1 MCKFNKPQISAN
13 VTADERRAIYFEA
26 LYSLDMNDKIEKREN
41 LSYLSWANAWAEFK
55 RAYPSATYRIVKDPI
70 TNLPYFADE
79 RTGIMV
85 YTEVTVYDID
95 IDIITHQ
102 MWLPVLNSSNKA
114 MKLEPYNY
122 KVYDKFKKEYVER
135 TVEAASMFDINKTIM
150 RCLVKNLAMFG
161 LGLYIYAGE
170 DIPEKMADDNNV
182 NTQQEPIPEQPKRT
196 RKTRTVQQPVQEKY
210 AGIRIALQQCKTQ
223 DSLME
228 LYKQHQ
234 NEVTGNTEIKA
245 LFTERKLQLNQ
256 AV

>member
-1 MCKFNKPQISAN
+1 MCKFNKPQIPAN
-13 VTADERRAIYFEA
+13 VTVDERRAIYFDA
-26 LYSLDMNDKIEKREN
+26 LYSLDMNDKVEKREN

-85 YTEVTVYDID
+85 YTEVTVDD
-95 IDIITHQ
+95 ITHE
-102 MWLPVLNSSNKA
+102 MWLPVMNTSNKA
-114 MKLEPYNY
+114 MKLEPYTY

-182 NTQQEPIPEQPKRT
+182 NTQQEPIPEQRQQNNT
-196 RKTRTVQQPVQEKY
+196 RSQVRPVQTPVK
-210 AGIRIALQQCKTQ
+210 
-223 DSLME
+223 
-228 LYKQHQ
+228 
-234 NEVTGNTEIKA
+234 NEAATIKA
-245 LFTERKLQLNQ
+245 EIIAAKDVTSLVSLYLDYTEAIESNPELKNLLTNRKKALKTLNS
-256 AV
+256 

>member
-1 MCKFNKPQISAN
+1 
-13 VTADERRAIYFEA
+13 
-26 LYSLDMNDKIEKREN
+26 
-41 LSYLSWANAWAEFK
+41 
-55 RAYPSATYRIVKDPI
+55 
-70 TNLPYFADE
+70 
-79 RTGIMV
+79 
-85 YTEVTVYDID
+85 
-95 IDIITHQ
+95 
-102 MWLPVLNSSNKA
+102 
-114 MKLEPYNY
+114 
-122 KVYDKFKKEYVER
+122 
-135 TVEAASMFDINKTIM
+135 M

-170 DIPEKMADDNNV
+170 DIPEKMVEDN
-182 NTQQEPIPEQPKRT
+182 TIQQEPAPVQPKRT
-196 RKTRTVQQPVQEKY
+196 RKSKPIQQPVQEKY

>member
-1 MCKFNKPQISAN
+1 MCKFNKPQIPAN
-13 VTADERRAIYFEA
+13 VTVDERRAIYFDA
-26 LYSLDMNDKIEKREN
+26 LYSLDMNDKVEKREN

-85 YTEVTVYDID
+85 YTEVTVDD
-95 IDIITHQ
+95 ITHE
-102 MWLPVLNSSNKA
+102 MWLPVMNTSNKA
-114 MKLEPYNY
+114 MKLESYTY

-170 DIPEKMADDNNV
+170 DIPEKMVEDNTN
-182 NTQQEPIPEQPKRT
+182 QQESI
-196 RKTRTVQQPVQEKY
+196 PVQ
-210 AGIRIALQQCKTQ
+210 RQQNNTRSQVKPVQTPV
-223 DSLME
+223 
-228 LYKQHQ
+228 K
-234 NEVTGNTEIKA
+234 NEAATIKA
-245 LFTERKLQLNQ
+245 EIIAAKDVTSLVSLYLDYTEAIESNPELKNLLTNRKKALKTLNS
-256 AV
+256 

>member
-1 MCKFNKPQISAN
+1 MCKFNKPQIPAGA
-13 VTADERRAIYFEA
+13 TADERRAIYFDA
-26 LYSLDMNDKIEKREN
+26 LSSLDMNDKVEKREN

-85 YTEVTVYDID
+85 YTEVTVDD
-95 IDIITHQ
+95 ITHE
-102 MWLPVLNSSNKA
+102 MWLPVMNTSNKA
-114 MKLEPYNY
+114 MKLEPYTY

-170 DIPEKMADDNNV
+170 DIPEKIVADDNN
-182 NTQQEPIPEQPKRT
+182 NQQESTPEQPKRT
-196 RKTRTVQQPVQEKY
+196 RKSRTPQQPVQDKY

>member
-1 MCKFNKPQISAN
+1 MCKFNKPQIPAN
-13 VTADERRAIYFEA
+13 VTADERRAIYFDA
-26 LYSLDMNDKIEKREN
+26 LYSLDMNDKVEKRET

-79 RTGIMV
+79 RTGIIV
-85 YTEVTVYDID
+85 YTEVSVDQ
-95 IDIITHQ
+95 ITHE
-102 MWLPVLNSSNKA
+102 MWLPVMNTSNKA
-114 MKLEPYNY
+114 MKLEAYTY

-161 LGLYIYAGE
+161 LGLYIYAG
-170 DIPEKMADDNNV
+170 
-182 NTQQEPIPEQPKRT
+182 
-196 RKTRTVQQPVQEKY
+196 
-210 AGIRIALQQCKTQ
+210 IRMALQQCKTQ

>member
-1 MCKFNKPQISAN
+1 MCKFNKPQIPAN
-13 VTADERRAIYFEA
+13 ATADERRAIYFDT
-26 LYSLDMNDKIEKREN
+26 LYSLDMNDKVEKREN

-55 RAYPSATYRIVKDPI
+55 RAYPSATYKIVKDPI

-85 YTEVTVYDID
+85 YTEVTVDE
-95 IDIITHQ
+95 ITHE
-102 MWLPVLNSSNKA
+102 MWLPVMNTSNKA
-114 MKLEPYNY
+114 MKLEAYTY

-135 TVEAASMFDINKTIM
+135 TVETASMFDINKTIM

-170 DIPEKMADDNNV
+170 DIQEKMLDDN
-182 NTQQEPIPEQPKRT
+182 TFHQESTPEQPKRT
-196 RKTRTVQQPVQEKY
+196 RKSRTIQQPVQDRY
-210 AGIRIALQQCKTQ
+210 TGIRIDIQQCKTQ

-234 NEVTGNTEIKA
+234 NEVNGNTEIKA

>member
-1 MCKFNKPQISAN
+1 MCKFNKPQIPAN
-13 VTADERRAIYFEA
+13 ATADERRAIYFEA
-26 LYSLDMNDKIEKREN
+26 LYSLDMNDKVEKREN

-55 RAYPSATYRIVKDPI
+55 RAYPSATYRIVKDSI

-85 YTEVTVYDID
+85 YTEVTVDD
-95 IDIITHQ
+95 ITHE
-102 MWLPVLNSSNKA
+102 MWLPVMNTSNK
-114 MKLEPYNY
+114 
-122 KVYDKFKKEYVER
+122 
-135 TVEAASMFDINKTIM
+135 AASMFDINKTIM

-170 DIPEKMADDNNV
+170 DIPEKIVADDNAP
-182 NTQQEPIPEQPKRT
+182 QQESTSEQPKRT
-196 RKTRTVQQPVQEKY
+196 RKSRTPQQPVQDKY

>member
-1 MCKFNKPQISAN
+1 MCKFQKPQISAN
-13 VTADERRAIYFEA
+13 ATAEERRAVYFET

-79 RTGIMV
+79 RTGIIV
-85 YTEVTVYDID
+85 YTEVTVDD
-95 IDIITHQ
+95 ITHE
-102 MWLPVLNSSNKA
+102 MWLPVMNTSNKA
-114 MKLEPYNY
+114 MKLEPYTY

-170 DIPEKMADDNNV
+170 DIPEKTADDNV
-182 NTQQEPIPEQPKRT
+182 NNQQESIPEQPKRT
-196 RKTRTVQQPVQEKY
+196 RKSRAIQQPVQDKY

>member
-1 MCKFNKPQISAN
+1 MCKFNKPQIPAN
-13 VTADERRAIYFEA
+13 VTVDERRAIYFDA
-26 LYSLDMNDKIEKREN
+26 LSSLDMNDKVEKREN

-85 YTEVTVYDID
+85 YTEVTVDD
-95 IDIITHQ
+95 ITHE
-102 MWLPVLNSSNKA
+102 MWLPVMNTSNKA
-114 MKLEPYNY
+114 MKLEPYTY

-170 DIPEKMADDNNV
+170 DIPEKMVEDNTN
-182 NTQQEPIPEQPKRT
+182 QQESI
-196 RKTRTVQQPVQEKY
+196 PVQ
-210 AGIRIALQQCKTQ
+210 RQQNNTRSQVKPVQTPV
-223 DSLME
+223 
-228 LYKQHQ
+228 K
-234 NEVTGNTEIKA
+234 NEAATIKA
-245 LFTERKLQLNQ
+245 EIIAAKDVTSLVSLYIDYTEAIESNPELKNLLTNRKKALKTLNS
-256 AV
+256 

>member
-1 MCKFNKPQISAN
+1 MCKFNKPQIPAN
-13 VTADERRAIYFEA
+13 VTADERRAIYFDA
-26 LYSLDMNDKIEKREN
+26 LSSLDMNDKVEKREN

-85 YTEVTVYDID
+85 YTEVTVDE
-95 IDIITHQ
+95 ITHE
-102 MWLPVLNSSNKA
+102 MWLPVMNTSNKA
-114 MKLEPYNY
+114 MKLEPYTY

-170 DIPEKMADDNNV
+170 DIPEKMVEDNTN
-182 NTQQEPIPEQPKRT
+182 QQEPIPEQRQQNNT
-196 RKTRTVQQPVQEKY
+196 RSQVKPVQTPVK
-210 AGIRIALQQCKTQ
+210 
-223 DSLME
+223 
-228 LYKQHQ
+228 
-234 NEVTGNTEIKA
+234 NEAATIKA
-245 LFTERKLQLNQ
+245 EIIAAKDVTSLVSLYLDYTEAIESNPELKNLLTNRKKALKTLNS
-256 AV
+256 

>member
-1 MCKFNKPQISAN
+1 MCKFNKPQIPAN
-13 VTADERRAIYFEA
+13 VTVDERRAIYFDA
-26 LYSLDMNDKIEKREN
+26 LSSLDMNDKVEKREN

-85 YTEVTVYDID
+85 YTEVTVDD
-95 IDIITHQ
+95 ITHE
-102 MWLPVLNSSNKA
+102 MWLPVMNTSNKA
-114 MKLEPYNY
+114 MKLEPYTY

-170 DIPEKMADDNNV
+170 DIPEKMVEDNTN
-182 NTQQEPIPEQPKRT
+182 QQESI
-196 RKTRTVQQPVQEKY
+196 PVQ
-210 AGIRIALQQCKTQ
+210 RQQNNTRSQVKPVHPPV
-223 DSLME
+223 
-228 LYKQHQ
+228 K
-234 NEVTGNTEIKA
+234 NEAATIKA
-245 LFTERKLQLNQ
+245 EIIAAKDVTSLVSLYLDYTEAIESNPELKNLLTNRKKALKTLNS
-256 AV
+256 

>member
-1 MCKFNKPQISAN
+1 MCKFNKPQIPAGAT
-13 VTADERRAIYFEA
+13 VDERRAIYFDA
-26 LYSLDMNDKIEKREN
+26 LSSLDMNDKVEKRES
-41 LSYLSWANAWAEFK
+41 LSYLSWANAWSEFK

-85 YTEVTVYDID
+85 YTEVTVDG
-95 IDIITHQ
+95 ITHE
-102 MWLPVLNSSNKA
+102 MWLPVMNTSNKA
-114 MKLEPYNY
+114 MKLEPYTY

-170 DIPEKMADDNNV
+170 DIPERVVDDNAP
-182 NTQQEPIPEQPKRT
+182 QQESTSEQPKRA
-196 RKTRTVQQPVQEKY
+196 RKSRTPQQPVQDKY

>member
-1 MCKFNKPQISAN
+1 MTMCKFIKPTVPQGA
-13 VTADERRAIYFEA
+13 TADEKRAVYFDA
-26 LYSLDMNDKIEKREN
+26 LYSLDMNDKVEKREN

-55 RAYPSATYRIVKDPI
+55 RACPSATYRIVKDPI

-79 RTGIMV
+79 RIGIIV
-85 YTEVTVYDID
+85 YTEVTADDV
-95 IDIITHQ
+95 THE
-102 MWLPVLNSSNKA
+102 MWLPVMNTSNKA
-114 MKLEPYNY
+114 MKLEPYTY
-122 KVYDKFKKEYVER
+122 KVFDKFKKEYVER

-170 DIPEKMADDNNV
+170 DIPDKMADDNAS
-182 NTQQEPIPEQPKRT
+182 TQETVPEQPKRT
-196 RKTRTVQQPVQEKY
+196 RKSRAVQQSVTDKY
-210 AGIRIALQQCKTQ
+210 AGIRTALQQCKTQ

>member
-1 MCKFNKPQISAN
+1 MCKFNKPQIPAN
-13 VTADERRAIYFEA
+13 ATADERRAIYFEA
-26 LYSLDMNDKIEKREN
+26 LYSLDMNDKVEKREN

-79 RTGIMV
+79 RTGIIV
-85 YTEVTVYDID
+85 YTEVMVDD
-95 IDIITHQ
+95 NITHQ
-102 MWLPVLNSSNKA
+102 MWLPVMNTSNKA
-114 MKLEPYNY
+114 MKLEPYTY

-170 DIPEKMADDNNV
+170 DIPEKIVAEDNTN
-182 NTQQEPIPEQPKRT
+182 QQESIPEQPKRT
-196 RKTRTVQQPVQEKY
+196 RKSRTPQQPVQEKY

>member
-1 MCKFNKPQISAN
+1 
-13 VTADERRAIYFEA
+13 
-26 LYSLDMNDKIEKREN
+26 MNDKVEKREN

-85 YTEVTVYDID
+85 YTEVTVDE
-95 IDIITHQ
+95 ITHE
-102 MWLPVLNSSNKA
+102 MWLPVMNTSNKA
-114 MKLEPYNY
+114 MKLEPYTY

-170 DIPEKMADDNNV
+170 DIPEKMVEDNTN
-182 NTQQEPIPEQPKRT
+182 QQESI
-196 RKTRTVQQPVQEKY
+196 PVQ
-210 AGIRIALQQCKTQ
+210 RQQNNTRSQVKPVQTPV
-223 DSLME
+223 
-228 LYKQHQ
+228 K
-234 NEVTGNTEIKA
+234 NEATTIKA
-245 LFTERKLQLNQ
+245 EIIAAKDVTSLVSLYLDYTEAIESNPELKNLLTNRKKALKTLNS
-256 AV
+256 

>member
-1 MCKFNKPQISAN
+1 MCKFNKPQIQAGA
-13 VTADERRAIYFEA
+13 TADEKRATYFEA
-26 LYSLDMNDKIEKREN
+26 LSSLNMNDKVEKREN

-79 RTGIMV
+79 RTGIIV
-85 YTEVTVYDID
+85 YTEVTVDE
-95 IDIITHQ
+95 ITHE
-102 MWLPVLNSSNKA
+102 MWLPVMNTSNKA
-114 MKLEPYNY
+114 MKLESYTY

-170 DIPEKMADDNNV
+170 DIPEKMDDDNTN
-182 NTQQEPIPEQPKRT
+182 QQESIPEQPKRT
-196 RKTRTVQQPVQEKY
+196 RKSRTPQQPVQEKY
-210 AGIRIALQQCKTQ
+210 AGIRVALQQCKTQ

>member
-1 MCKFNKPQISAN
+1 MCKFNKPQIPAGA
-13 VTADERRAIYFEA
+13 TADERRAIYFDA
-26 LYSLDMNDKIEKREN
+26 LCSLDMNDKVEKREN

-85 YTEVTVYDID
+85 YTEVTVDD
-95 IDIITHQ
+95 ITHE
-102 MWLPVLNSSNKA
+102 MWLPVMNTSNKA
-114 MKLEPYNY
+114 MKLEPYTY

-170 DIPEKMADDNNV
+170 DIPEKMVEDNTN
-182 NTQQEPIPEQPKRT
+182 QQESI
-196 RKTRTVQQPVQEKY
+196 PVQ
-210 AGIRIALQQCKTQ
+210 RQQNNTRSQVKPIQTPV
-223 DSLME
+223 
-228 LYKQHQ
+228 K
-234 NEVTGNTEIKA
+234 NEAATIKA
-245 LFTERKLQLNQ
+245 EIIAAKDVTSLVSLYLDYTEAIESNPELKNLLTNRKKALKTLNS
-256 AV
+256 

>member
-1 MCKFNKPQISAN
+1 MCKFNKPQIPAN
-13 VTADERRAIYFEA
+13 ATADERRAIYFEA
-26 LYSLDMNDKIEKREN
+26 LYSLDMNDKVEKREN

-85 YTEVTVYDID
+85 FTEVTVYDID
-95 IDIITHQ
+95 IDIKITHQ

-114 MKLEPYNY
+114 MKLEPYTY

-170 DIPEKMADDNNV
+170 DIPEKVVVDDNT
-182 NTQQEPIPEQPKRT
+182 TQQESAPEQPKRT
-196 RKTRTVQQPVQEKY
+196 RKSRTIQQPVQEKY

>member
-1 MCKFNKPQISAN
+1 MCKFNKPQIPAGA
-13 VTADERRAIYFEA
+13 TADERRAIYFDA
-26 LYSLDMNDKIEKREN
+26 LYSLDMNDKVEKREN

-85 YTEVTVYDID
+85 YTEVTVDD
-95 IDIITHQ
+95 ITHE
-102 MWLPVLNSSNKA
+102 MWLPVMNTSNKA
-114 MKLEPYNY
+114 MKLEPYTY

-170 DIPEKMADDNNV
+170 DIPEKMVEENA
-182 NTQQEPIPEQPKRT
+182 TQQESI
-196 RKTRTVQQPVQEKY
+196 PVQ
-210 AGIRIALQQCKTQ
+210 RQQNNTRSQVKPVQTPV
-223 DSLME
+223 
-228 LYKQHQ
+228 K
-234 NEVTGNTEIKA
+234 NEAATIKA
-245 LFTERKLQLNQ
+245 EIIAAKDVTSLVSLYLDYTEAIESNPELKNLLTNRKKALKTLNS
-256 AV
+256 

>member
-1 MCKFNKPQISAN
+1 MCKFNKPQIPADA
-13 VTADERRAIYFEA
+13 TADERRAIYFDA
-26 LYSLDMNDKIEKREN
+26 LYSLDMNDKVEKREN

-85 YTEVTVYDID
+85 YTEVTVDD
-95 IDIITHQ
+95 ITHE
-102 MWLPVLNSSNKA
+102 MWLPVMNTSNKA
-114 MKLEPYNY
+114 MKLESYTY

-135 TVEAASMFDINKTIM
+135 MVEAASMFDINKTIM

-170 DIPEKMADDNNV
+170 DIPEKMVEDN
-182 NTQQEPIPEQPKRT
+182 TIQQEPAPVQPKRT
-196 RKTRTVQQPVQEKY
+196 RKSRPIQQPVQEKY
-210 AGIRIALQQCKTQ
+210 AIRIALQQCKTQ

-234 NEVTGNTEIKA
+234 NEVTGNIEIKA

>member
-1 MCKFNKPQISAN
+1 MCKFNKPQIPAN
-13 VTADERRAIYFEA
+13 VTVDERRAIYFDA
-26 LYSLDMNDKIEKREN
+26 LYSLDMNDKVEKREN

-85 YTEVTVYDID
+85 YTEVTVDD
-95 IDIITHQ
+95 ITHE
-102 MWLPVLNSSNKA
+102 MWLPVMNTSNKA
-114 MKLEPYNY
+114 MKLEPYTY

-170 DIPEKMADDNNV
+170 DIPEKMVEDNTN
-182 NTQQEPIPEQPKRT
+182 QQESI
-196 RKTRTVQQPVQEKY
+196 PVQ
-210 AGIRIALQQCKTQ
+210 RQQNNTRSQVKPVQTPV
-223 DSLME
+223 
-228 LYKQHQ
+228 K
-234 NEVTGNTEIKA
+234 NEAATIKA
-245 LFTERKLQLNQ
+245 EIIAAKDVTSLVSLYLDYTEAIESNPELKNLLTNRKKALKTLNS
-256 AV
+256 

>member
-1 MCKFNKPQISAN
+1 MCKFQKPQIPVNA
-13 VTADERRAIYFEA
+13 TADERRSIYFDA
-26 LYSLDMNDKIEKREN
+26 LYSLDMNDKVEKREN

-55 RAYPSATYRIVKDPI
+55 RAYPSATYRIVKAPI

-85 YTEVTVYDID
+85 YTEVTVDD
-95 IDIITHQ
+95 ITHE
-102 MWLPVLNSSNKA
+102 MWLPVMNTSNKA
-114 MKLEPYNY
+114 MKLEPYTY

-170 DIPEKMADDNNV
+170 DIPEKMTDDNT
-182 NTQQEPIPEQPKRT
+182 TQQESIPEQPKRT
-196 RKTRTVQQPVQEKY
+196 RRARTQQQPAQDKY

-223 DSLME
+223 ESLMQ

>member
-1 MCKFNKPQISAN
+1 MCKFNKPQIPAN
-13 VTADERRAIYFEA
+13 ATADERRAIYFDA
-26 LYSLDMNDKIEKREN
+26 LYSLDMNDKVEKREN

-79 RTGIMV
+79 RTGIIV
-85 YTEVTVYDID
+85 YTEVTVDD
-95 IDIITHQ
+95 ITHE
-102 MWLPVLNSSNKA
+102 MWLPVMNTSNKA
-114 MKLEPYNY
+114 MKFEPYTY

-135 TVEAASMFDINKTIM
+135 TVETAGMFDINKTIM

-161 LGLYIYAGE
+161 LGLYIYTGE
-170 DIPEKMADDNNV
+170 DIPEKMGDDN
-182 NTQQEPIPEQPKRT
+182 TAQQESIPEQPKRM
-196 RKTRTVQQPVQEKY
+196 RKSRTVQQTVQDKY
-210 AGIRIALQQCKTQ
+210 VGIRTALQQCKTQ

-234 NEVTGNTEIKA
+234 YEVNGNTEIKA
-245 LFTERKLQLNQ
+245 LFTERKLQLNS

>member
-1 MCKFNKPQISAN
+1 MCKFNKPQIPAN
-13 VTADERRAIYFEA
+13 VTADERRAIYFDA
-26 LYSLDMNDKIEKREN
+26 LSSLDMNDKVEKREN

-85 YTEVTVYDID
+85 YTEVTVDD
-95 IDIITHQ
+95 ITHE
-102 MWLPVLNSSNKA
+102 MWLPVMNTSNKA
-114 MKLEPYNY
+114 MKLEPYTY

-170 DIPEKMADDNNV
+170 DIPEKMVEDNTN
-182 NTQQEPIPEQPKRT
+182 QQESI
-196 RKTRTVQQPVQEKY
+196 PVQ
-210 AGIRIALQQCKTQ
+210 RQQNNTRSQVKPVQ
-223 DSLME
+223 PPV
-228 LYKQHQ
+228 K
-234 NEVTGNTEIKA
+234 NEAATIKA
-245 LFTERKLQLNQ
+245 EIIAAKDVTSLVSLYLDYTEAIESNPELKNLLTNRKKALKTLNS
-256 AV
+256 

>member
-1 MCKFNKPQISAN
+1 M
-13 VTADERRAIYFEA
+13 Y
-26 LYSLDMNDKIEKREN
+26 KR
-41 LSYLSWANAWAEFK
+41 
-55 RAYPSATYRIVKDPI
+55 
-70 TNLPYFADE
+70 
-79 RTGIMV
+79 
-85 YTEVTVYDID
+85 
-95 IDIITHQ
+95 Q
-102 MWLPVLNSSNKA
+102 
-114 MKLEPYNY
+114 
-122 KVYDKFKKEYVER
+122 VYDKFKKEYVER

-170 DIPEKMADDNNV
+170 DIPEKIVADDNN
-182 NTQQEPIPEQPKRT
+182 NQQESTPEQPKRT
-196 RKTRTVQQPVQEKY
+196 RKSRTPQQPVQEKY

>member
-1 MCKFNKPQISAN
+1 MCKFNKPQIPAGA
-13 VTADERRAIYFEA
+13 TADERRAIYFDA
-26 LYSLDMNDKIEKREN
+26 LSSLDMNDKVEKREN

-85 YTEVTVYDID
+85 YTEVTVDD
-95 IDIITHQ
+95 ITHE
-102 MWLPVLNSSNKA
+102 MWLPVMNTSNKA
-114 MKLEPYNY
+114 MKLEPYTY

-135 TVEAASMFDINKTIM
+135 TVEAVSMFDINKTIM

-170 DIPEKMADDNNV
+170 DIPEKIVADDNN
-182 NTQQEPIPEQPKRT
+182 NQQESIPEQPKRT
-196 RKTRTVQQPVQEKY
+196 RKSRTIQQPVQDKY

-223 DSLME
+223 DSLMQ